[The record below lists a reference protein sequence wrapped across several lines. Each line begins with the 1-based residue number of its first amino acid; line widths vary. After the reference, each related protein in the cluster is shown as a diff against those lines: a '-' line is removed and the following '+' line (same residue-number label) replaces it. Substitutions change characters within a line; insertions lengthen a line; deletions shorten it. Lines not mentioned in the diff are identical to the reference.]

1 MCSSSGHHSRLK
13 PTLVFIHRTDYIDLA
28 YQHIL
33 TQIIQDFSLSICSG
47 QTVAIVGPSGGGKT
61 TLANLIQRF
70 YNVDEGEVHALIQR
84 SS

>member
-1 MCSSSGHHSRLK
+1 MK

-84 SS
+84 NS